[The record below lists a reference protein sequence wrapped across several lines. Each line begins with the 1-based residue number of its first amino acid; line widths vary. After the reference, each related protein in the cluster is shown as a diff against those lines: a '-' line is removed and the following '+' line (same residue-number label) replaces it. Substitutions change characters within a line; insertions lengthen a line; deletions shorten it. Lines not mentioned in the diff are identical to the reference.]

1 MGLGVDEGGCGGAV
15 TWIDVEGQNLEGGGA
30 SPQSPERV
38 DDWAIVDHS
47 GDEIL
52 EVSPLCMVSRLLEE
66 SKNKTVDPSEWVM
79 DRMKKFSKFMK
90 VDITDHEEEAMCLF
104 MGIEARWRAK
114 GGPSEVSKKPAGSV
128 KKGMRELKNLASS
141 VNYDSRKS
149 GEGRSG
155 VAERALS
162 VLQ

>member
-1 MGLGVDEGGCGGAV
+1 M
-15 TWIDVEGQNLEGGGA
+15 
-30 SPQSPERV
+30 
-38 DDWAIVDHS
+38 VDHG

-52 EVSPLCMVSRLLEE
+52 EVTPLRMVSGLIEE
-66 SKNKTVDPSEWVM
+66 GKNQTLDPSEWVM

-90 VDITDHEEEAMCLF
+90 LDITDHEEEAMCLF
-104 MGIEARWRAK
+104 MAIEARWRAK

-149 GEGRSG
+149 GDGRSG
-155 VAERALS
+155 VANRALS